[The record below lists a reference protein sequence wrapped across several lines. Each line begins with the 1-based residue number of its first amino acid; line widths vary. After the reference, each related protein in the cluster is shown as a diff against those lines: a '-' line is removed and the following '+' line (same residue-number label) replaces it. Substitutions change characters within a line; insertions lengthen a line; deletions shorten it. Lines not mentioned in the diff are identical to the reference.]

1 MPIVFLT
8 NMPAER
14 EARWRE
20 VLARA
25 LPEEEIVAGRDVD
38 DTTIDP
44 GAFDIVIAANPPAE
58 ALARFPALCF
68 VQSLWAGVEQLV
80 HNPALPPDAPLARLV
95 DPNMAQFMAE
105 AVAAHVMSLHRDH
118 GHYARAQAEGR
129 WAPEPAVYARDRTVG
144 FLGTGEL
151 ARACMRQLAG
161 FGFQRLGWSRSR
173 RDVEGVET
181 FAGDDGLD
189 AMLARTDILVNLLP
203 LTAATRGMIDARL
216 LAGLKRGAA
225 LVNVARGGHVVDA
238 DLVAALDAGQL
249 REAVLDVFHDEPLPA
264 DHPFWRHPRVHVF
277 PHVAAP
283 TDPESA
289 AAIAAANIRA
299 FRTGGAIAGLVDRT
313 RGY

>member
-25 LPEEEIVAGRDVD
+25 LPAEEIVAGQDVD
-38 DTTIDP
+38 AGSLDP
-44 GAFDIVIAANPPAE
+44 AAFDVAIAANPPAA
-58 ALARFPALCF
+58 ALARFPALRF

-80 HNPALPPDAPLARLV
+80 HNPALPPEAPLARLV

-105 AVAAHVMSLHRDH
+105 AVAAHLLSLHRDH

-129 WAPEPAVYARDRTVG
+129 WAPEPAVYARDRTVA

-161 FGFQRLGWSRSR
+161 LDFSLLGWSRSR
-173 RDVEGVET
+173 RDLDGVET
-181 FAGDDGLD
+181 FAGDDGLTT
-189 AMLARTDILVNLLP
+189 MLARTDILVNLMP
-203 LTAATRGMIDARL
+203 LTDATRGMIDAAL
-216 LAGLKRGAA
+216 LAQLKPGAS

-238 DLVAALDAGQL
+238 DLIAALDSGQL
-249 REAVLDVFHDEPLPA
+249 SEAVLDVFHEEPLPA
-264 DHPFWRHPRVHVF
+264 EHPFWRHPRVHIF

-289 AAIAAANIRA
+289 AEIAAANIRA
-299 FRTGGAIAGLVDRT
+299 FRSGGAIAGLVDRA

>member
-14 EARWRE
+14 EARWRDG
-20 VLARA
+20 LARA
-25 LPEEEIVAGRDVD
+25 LPEETIVAGRDVEASG
-38 DTTIDP
+38 IDP
-44 GAFDIVIAANPPAE
+44 AAFDVVIAANPPAATLE
-58 ALARFPALCF
+58 RFPALRF

-95 DPNMAQFMAE
+95 DPNMARFMAE
-105 AVAAHVMSLHRDH
+105 AVTAHVTGLHRDH
-118 GHYARAQAEGR
+118 GHYARAQAEAR
-129 WAPEPAVYARDRTVG
+129 WAPLPAVYARDRTVA

-151 ARACMRQLAG
+151 AQACMGRLALLG
-161 FGFQRLGWSRSR
+161 FRLMGWSRRR
-173 RDVEGVET
+173 RDIAGVET
-181 FAGDDGLD
+181 VAGEDGL
-189 AMLARTDILVNLLP
+189 ATMLPRTDVLVNLMP
-203 LTAATRGMIDARL
+203 LTAATRGMIDAAFLARL
-216 LAGLKRGAA
+216 KPGAA

-238 DLVAALDAGQL
+238 DLIAALDAGQL
-249 REAVLDVFHDEPLPA
+249 SEAVLDVFDEEPLPA

-283 TDPESA
+283 TDPDSA

-299 FRTGGAIAGLVDRT
+299 FRTGGAIAGLVDRA